1 MYNNYNSSKEEKTMK
16 RISAL
21 IISIAILL
29 SIAIPV
35 GAGAAVETVSGLKQ
49 TNAETNRVDFE
60 WEPVFGQNVK
70 YEIQMGKTL
79 DDLQTVRDDYYF
91 TDYYT
96 TNLSAGKSYY
106 ARVRAKIDDVPG
118 EWSEPLEIVTVPEE
132 TKSFVQ
138 TDCTT
143 NSATFKWDA
152 VEGATAYRV
161 CEFNGQEKVIATTKD
176 TTYTLKGMN
185 NKTALESK
193 IFVKPIREG
202 AAYTAEKIYEYI
214 YSWDSFA
221 ITADEIK
228 LTPKKVNT
236 PVVDVIYSGL
246 QLVSCSTSKV
256 PFASNYQYAVYDAK
270 NKKVFSGSSQTPSVD
285 AKRGQFYKIRM
296 RAYTTISATNK
307 TKYGT
312 WSDYKYFGYGAN
324 VSAKKIKKTNIKA
337 SWNKFKGA
345 TNYTVYISK
354 SANGGFKKAGTTKK
368 TSFTIKKFGKKKIT
382 KKGTYYVKVVA
393 NKKVGKKTIKSTD
406 NSVASVR

>member
-1 MYNNYNSSKEEKTMK
+1 MK
-16 RISAL
+16 KFSAL

-35 GAGAAVETVSGLKQ
+35 GAGAAVETVTGLKQ
-49 TNAETNRVDFE
+49 TEGDSDSATFV
-60 WEPVFGQNVK
+60 WEPVFGQNVR
-70 YEIQMGKTL
+70 YDIQLGKTP
-79 DDLQTVRDDYYF
+79 DNFQTVEENCYS
-91 TDYYT
+91 TDYTAY
-96 TNLSAGKSYY
+96 NLTAGKTYY
-106 ARVRAKIDDVPG
+106 AKVRAKIDDVPG
-118 EWSEPLEIVTVPEE
+118 EWSEPFEIVTVPEE
-132 TKSFVQ
+132 IKSFVQ

-152 VEGATAYRV
+152 VDGATAYRV
-161 CEFNGQEKVIATTKD
+161 CDFNEQEKVIATTKD
-176 TTYTLKGMN
+176 TTYKVTGLS
-185 NKTALESK
+185 NKTDFGSK

-236 PVVDVIYSGL
+236 PVIDCIFPFTEYVNL
-246 QLVSCSTSKV
+246 STSSV

-285 AKRGQFYKIRM
+285 AKHGQFYKIRM

-307 TKYGT
+307 TKYGS
-312 WSDYKYFGYGAN
+312 WSDYKYFGYDTRP
-324 VSAKKIKKTNIKA
+324 SAKKVKKTNIKA

-354 SANGGFKKAGTTKK
+354 SEKGGFKKAGTTKK

-382 KKGTYYVKVVA
+382 KKGIYYVKVVA

-406 NSVASVR
+406 NSVAYVR